1 MADFLGKASVFRTS
15 PRVLASVAVTAAT
28 KAELRQKKAGLNP
41 FALKLAVT
49 KSMKDI
55 ETLRRLHP

>member
-1 MADFLGKASVFRTS
+1 MPLA
-15 PRVLASVAVTAAT
+15 RVLASVAVTAAT

-49 KSMKDI
+49 KSMKEI